1 MVGGASGYGRG
12 PLRVR
17 EDTVTLPERLAN
29 VVNDFLAAPPELRT
43 ELLLE
48 HAERLPELPPELTG
62 EEGRDRFE
70 KVEECQTPFFLATDV
85 ADGRVSLHFDCPPQA
100 PTTRGFAGILHT
112 GLDGASAAEI
122 LAVPADFHHGMG
134 LAEVISPLRMRGMDA
149 ILFRLKRQVAA
160 RSALEG

>member
-1 MVGGASGYGRG
+1 M
-12 PLRVR
+12 
-17 EDTVTLPERLAN
+17 TLPSRLAD

-48 HAERLPELPPELTG
+48 HAERLPELPPELRG
-62 EEGRDRFE
+62 EDARDRFE
-70 KVEECQTPFFLATDV
+70 QVEECQTPFFLATEV
-85 ADGRVSLHFDCPPQA
+85 ADGTVALHFDCPPQA

-112 GLDGASAAEI
+112 GLDGATPEEI

-160 RSALEG
+160 RAAIGG

>member
-1 MVGGASGYGRG
+1 MA
-12 PLRVR
+12 
-17 EDTVTLPERLAN
+17 LPDRLAN

-48 HAERLPELPPELTG
+48 HAERLPALPDALTG
-62 EEGRDRFE
+62 EDARDRFE
-70 KVEECQTPFFLATDV
+70 QVEECQTPFFLATDV
-85 ADGRVSLHFDCPPQA
+85 TDDTVTVYFDCPPQA

-112 GLDGASAAEI
+112 GLNGARPDEI

-134 LAEVISPLRMRGMDA
+134 LAEVISPLRLRGMDA

-160 RSALEG
+160 RAALDDEVAPGR